1 MHASGDLR
9 DRFLELVEEGWTN
22 APPLGL
28 FVLAGKLWNC
38 TDVMPSHLCGKLEL
52 PQGTTYSQAARIIRS
67 QWRQSTIANKVD
79 SSVTMSCNGSFWRS
93 ALTGRDGY
101 IIAKALAYAIA
112 VIDHLPPS
120 CRKGPSR
127 TTCANCSMPVVG
139 LASVHSPMRSE
150 IKRRVSMLTV
160 VPDRREQYKATL
172 NRDHPEAAEHLLATE
187 GPPLHI

>member
-1 MHASGDLR
+1 MPSNLGPGGHAPGHLR
-9 DRFLELVEEGWTN
+9 DRFEELVEEGWTN

-52 PQGTTYSQAARIIRS
+52 PQGTTYGQAARVIRS

-79 SSVTMSCNGSFWRS
+79 SSVAMSCNGSFWRS

-112 VIDHLPPS
+112 VIDHLPPELRERS
-120 CRKGPSR
+120 EQDDMRQLLDACGI
-127 TTCANCSMPVVG
+127 
-139 LASVHSPMRSE
+139 LASVHSPMRRE
-150 IKRRVSMLTV
+150 IKRRVAMLSV
-160 VPDRREQYKATL
+160 VPDSREQ
-172 NRDHPEAAEHLLATE
+172 
-187 GPPLHI
+187 

>member
-52 PQGTTYSQAARIIRS
+52 PQGTTYGQAARIIRS

-79 SSVTMSCNGSFWRS
+79 SSVAMSCNGSFWRS

-112 VIDHLPPS
+112 VIDRLPPELQERS
-120 CRKGPSR
+120 DQDDMRQLLDASGS
-127 TTCANCSMPVVG
+127 G
-139 LASVHSPMRSE
+139 LASVHSPMRNE
-150 IKRRVSMLTV
+150 IKRRVAMLTV
-160 VPDRREQYKATL
+160 VPDRREQRIAAL
-172 NRDHPEAAEHLLATE
+172 DRDQPEAAEHLLAT
-187 GPPLHI
+187 

>member
-38 TDVMPSHLCGKLEL
+38 TDVMPSHVCGKLEL
-52 PQGTTYSQAARIIRS
+52 PQGTTYGQAARIIRS

-79 SSVTMSCNGSFWRS
+79 SSVAMSCNGSFWRS

-112 VIDHLPPS
+112 VIDHLPPELRERS
-120 CRKGPSR
+120 EQDDMRQLLDACGI
-127 TTCANCSMPVVG
+127 
-139 LASVHSPMRSE
+139 LASVHSPMRRE
-150 IKRRVSMLTV
+150 IKRRVAMLSV
-160 VPDRREQYKATL
+160 VPDSREQ
-172 NRDHPEAAEHLLATE
+172 
-187 GPPLHI
+187 